1 VLIVSTGVAACGAHR
16 QKTTAPT
23 VAAVVEIPEVTP
35 DQLKAFD
42 SDKSA
47 LPAARPHVA
56 TTAKSVPGERYVDL
70 DDPWRSMQ
78 QVATPHGGPD
88 CVAAA
93 LCCEKM
99 MQQSHAGPSAMKMC
113 DTIRQE
119 PDYTCRQFLYAISR
133 AVAQGKTGVS
143 CP

>member
-1 VLIVSTGVAACGAHR
+1 MLIVSTSVGACGAHK
-16 QKTTAPT
+16 QKTAAPT
-23 VAAVVEIPEVTP
+23 VAAVVEIPEATP

-56 TTAKSVPGERYVDL
+56 TAATSPPRDRYVDL

-78 QVATPHGGPD
+78 QAATPHGGPD
-88 CVAAA
+88 CVAAS
-93 LCCEKM
+93 LCCRLIKNK
-99 MQQSHAGPSAMKMC
+99 QGGTGSTSVC
-113 DTIRQE
+113 DTVRRF
-119 PDYTCRQFLYAISR
+119 PDSTCRQLLDAFRR
-133 AVAQGKTGVS
+133 AAGQLGVN